1 MATKQSMNTESFY
14 QQIDLEIELL
24 KWRLEKAEQV
34 YRDSECWKYEQANKA
49 DFQSHKV
56 PLSPGQRRH
65 YYKPHLLRRD
75 ECLVEIRQAIQALAA
90 WRRCPSGDFPLDSI
104 KWAERCFESLA
115 QEWRRPR
122 ETATDLVRYN
132 WRVVKIIEGADAQN
146 QAAIKRGE
154 DTVWTDYRVRRAVAG
169 VIERHPEEFKFR
181 EDLKNPVDS
190 GSVKSAVR
198 DAIRDR
204 GVHLPEKPRNKGRGR
219 DS

>member
-1 MATKQSMNTESFY
+1 MGNNQSMNIESFY
-14 QQIDLEIELL
+14 RQIDIDIALL
-24 KWRLEKAEQV
+24 KLRWKSAKTA
-34 YRDSECWKYEQANKA
+34 YRKSECWEYEQANKA
-49 DFQSHKV
+49 DFQSHKL

-65 YYKPHLLRRD
+65 SYKPHLLRKD
-75 ECLVEIRQAIQALAA
+75 ECLVEIRQAIQALVA
-90 WRRCPSGDFPLDSI
+90 WRRCPSEDFPLDSL
-104 KWAERCFESLA
+104 KWAERCFEFLA
-115 QEWRRPR
+115 WEWRRPR

-132 WRVVKIIEGADAQN
+132 WRVVKIIEGADSQN

-154 DTVWTDYRVRRAVAG
+154 DTMWTDYRVRKVVAG

-181 EDLKNPVDS
+181 EDLWSPIDS

>member
-1 MATKQSMNTESFY
+1 MENNQSMNIESFFR
-14 QQIDLEIELL
+14 QIGVEVELL
-24 KWRLEKAEQV
+24 KLRWKSAKTA
-34 YRDSECWKYEQANKA
+34 YRKSECWEYEQANKA
-49 DFQSHKV
+49 DFQSHKL

-65 YYKPHLLRRD
+65 SYKPHQLRRD
-75 ECLVEIRQAIQALAA
+75 ECLVEIRQAIQALVA
-90 WRRCPSGDFPLDSI
+90 WLRCPSEDFPLDSL
-104 KWAERCFESLA
+104 KWAERCFEFLA
-115 QEWRRPR
+115 REWRRPR

-132 WRVVKIIEGADAQN
+132 WRVVKIIQGADAQN

-154 DTVWTDYRVRRAVAG
+154 DTKWTDYRVRKVVAG
-169 VIERHPEEFKFR
+169 LIDRHPEEFTFR
-181 EDLKNPVDS
+181 EDLKNPIDS